1 MPRIRGFVGEDVG
14 ATSKVA
20 VPSGALSS
28 TGEKSAGVDWFRF
41 AQPVSLRPARTAFS
55 STGGENGQ
63 EWIRTTEGK
72 SQQIYSLLSNR
83 VNLTFTAN

>member
-1 MPRIRGFVGEDVG
+1 MGRSRL
-14 ATSKVA
+14 VA
-20 VPSGALSS
+20 LCSDLFHV
-28 TGEKSAGVDWFRF
+28 
-41 AQPVSLRPARTAFS
+41 ARWRV
-55 STGGENGQ
+55 EYGQ